1 MAFDAKE
8 DKIVKLL
15 SQNLL
20 EIPRNQRKYVWDKTN
35 WSDLLSDIKF
45 IVDNPS
51 NAEHFLGS
59 IVLRSEDTLS
69 GIEKFSIIDGQQR
82 TITIILFLLA
92 LIRIFKE
99 NKMEEDVEGTLQ
111 YLFLKDRKNVEHLIL
126 HSDTHIV
133 LKDLSEAIR
142 KSTQEDSIAQIL
154 SGITVSKSEKVFI
167 NGFEYF
173 YSSFKD
179 IASKHQLDY
188 LVKIK
193 DSLLDARYIR
203 IKAYS
208 DADAYTVFE
217 ILNARGL
224 TLEDYELLKNYI
236 MRYIQPKEKVDEVKV
251 KWSKI
256 ENNLGKHIN
265 AFFRHYVTHIV
276 GTCSTGVYRTLQS
289 KFPKDKV
296 ADLLNDLYKKSSL
309 YNLIVSPDQS
319 RNSEEYEILSY
330 LKSSRSSQLRPL
342 ILSLLSAYNSKRID
356 EAEYL
361 EYLQFIKNF
370 FVCFT
375 IISSEKSNK
384 LTEIIEKYAPA
395 IEANPSLDTLCNF
408 IASMRNKLPTIDT
421 FKRTFIE
428 LGYSNHYEYYKDS
441 AKKNQVLAAL
451 KLIESYLSP
460 GFSFSDV
467 SIEHISADS
476 DSKESATIGN
486 LTLLERKLNEKCK
499 DKSIE
504 EKITIYS
511 DSNFRMTRSFSN
523 RYKENPSSFKINVRA
538 MAMADL
544 IYNKILKLQSLP
556 Q

>member
-8 DKIVKLL
+8 DKIVNLL

-35 WSDLLSDIKF
+35 WADLLSDIKF
-45 IVDNPS
+45 IVDNQS
-51 NAEHFLGS
+51 NTEHFLGS
-59 IVLRSEDTLS
+59 IVLRSEDS
-69 GIEKFSIIDGQQR
+69 VCGIEKYSIIDGQQR
-82 TITIILFLLA
+82 TITIMLFLLA
-92 LIRIFKE
+92 LIRVFKE
-99 NKMEEDVEGTLQ
+99 NDMREDVDGTLQ
-111 YLFLKDRKNVEHLIL
+111 YLFLKDRKNVEHLII

-133 LKDLSEAIR
+133 LKDLSETIR
-142 KSTQEDSIAQIL
+142 KSTQKDSIAQIL
-154 SGITVSKSEKVFI
+154 SNIPVTKSEKVFL
-167 NGFEYF
+167 NGFEFF
-173 YSSFKD
+173 YSRLNELSAEHKT
-179 IASKHQLDY
+179 DY

-203 IKAYS
+203 IKADS

-236 MRYIQPKEKVDEVKV
+236 MRYIQPKEKVDEVKI
-251 KWSKI
+251 KWDTI
-256 ENNLGKHIN
+256 ENLLGKHISS
-265 AFFRHYVTHIV
+265 FFRHYVTHIA
-276 GTCSTGVYRTLQS
+276 GAGSAEVYRTLQA

-296 ADLLNDLYKKSSL
+296 AELLNDLYKKAFL
-309 YNLIVSPDQS
+309 YGLIVSPDPT

-342 ILSLLSAYNSKRID
+342 ILSLLSAYNSKKVN
-356 EAEYL
+356 AVEYIESL
-361 EYLQFIKNF
+361 RFIRNF

-384 LTEIIEKYAPA
+384 LTEIIEKYALA
-395 IEANPSLDTLCNF
+395 IEVDPSTDTLKSF
-408 IASMRNKLPTIDT
+408 IASMRSKLPTIDT
-421 FKRTFIE
+421 FKRIFAE

-441 AKKNQVLAAL
+441 AKKNQVSAAL

-460 GFSFSDV
+460 GFSSNDAT
-467 SIEHISADS
+467 IEHINPDS
-476 DSKESATIGN
+476 DSKEYATIGN

-499 DKSIE
+499 DKCLDQ
-504 EKITIYS
+504 KFPIYS
-511 DSNFRMTRSFSN
+511 DSNFRMTRNLSN
-523 RYKENPSSFKINVRA
+523 RYKEHPNSFKITDRA
-538 MAMADL
+538 TFMAEL
-544 IYNKILKLQSLP
+544 IYNKILKFQDAG

>member
-8 DKIVKLL
+8 DKIVRLL

-20 EIPRNQRKYVWDKTN
+20 VIPRNQRKYVWDKTN
-35 WSDLLSDIKF
+35 WADLLSDIKF
-45 IVDNPS
+45 IVDNS
-51 NAEHFLGS
+51 SDTEHFLGS
-59 IVLRSEDTLS
+59 IVLRSESPIS
-69 GIEKFSIIDGQQR
+69 GVDKFSIIDGQQR

-92 LIRIFKE
+92 LIRIFKDE
-99 NKMEEDVEGTLQ
+99 DLQEDVDGTLQ

-126 HSDTHIV
+126 HSEAHIV

-142 KSTQEDSIAQIL
+142 TSKHGDTLAQIQ
-154 SGITVSKSEKVFI
+154 SGITVSKSEKIFWD
-167 NGFEYF
+167 GFVYF
-173 YSSFKD
+173 YTSLKD
-179 IASKHQLDY
+179 ISTKHGTQY
-188 LVKIK
+188 IVKIK

-203 IKAYS
+203 IIADT

-224 TLEDYELLKNYI
+224 SLEDYELLKNYI
-236 MRYIQPKEKVDEVKV
+236 MRYIQPKEKVDEVRV
-251 KWSKI
+251 KWSKL

-265 AFFRHYVTHIV
+265 TFFRHYVTHIV
-276 GTCSTGVYRTLQS
+276 GTCSSGVYRTLQT
-289 KFPKDKV
+289 KFPKEKV
-296 ADLLNDLYKKSSL
+296 ADLLNDLYKKSFL
-309 YNLIVSPDQS
+309 YNLIVSPDQY
-319 RNSEEYEILSY
+319 RNSEEYEILTY

-342 ILSLLSAYNSKRID
+342 ILSLISVYNSKRIS
-356 EAEYL
+356 EIEYL
-361 EYLQFIKNF
+361 EALRFIKNF

-384 LTEIIEKYAPA
+384 LTEIIERYSPL
-395 IEANPSLDTLCNF
+395 IEANPSLDTLSSF
-408 IASMRNKLPTIDT
+408 FASMRSKLPTIDT
-421 FKRTFIE
+421 FKRTFAE

-460 GFSFSDV
+460 GFSFRDV
-467 SIEHISADS
+467 TIEHIIADS
-476 DSKESATIGN
+476 GSKDSATIGN
-486 LTLLERKLNEKCK
+486 LSLLERNLNEKCK

-511 DSNFRMTRSFSN
+511 DSNLRMTRNLSN
-523 RYKENPSSFKINVRA
+523 RYKEKPSSFSISTRA
-538 MAMADL
+538 MFMAEL
-544 IYNKILKLQSLP
+544 IYNKILKFQSIS

>member
-1 MAFDAKE
+1 MAFEAKE
-8 DKIVKLL
+8 DKIFKLL

-92 LIRIFKE
+92 LIRLFKE
-99 NKMEEDVEGTLQ
+99 NNMEEDVDGTLQ

-133 LKDLSEAIR
+133 LKDLSETIR
-142 KSTQEDSIAQIL
+142 KSTQEDTIAQII

-173 YSSFKD
+173 YSSLKD
-179 IASKHQLDY
+179 LAAKHQLDY

-251 KWSKI
+251 KWGKI

-276 GTCSTGVYRTLQS
+276 GTTSTGVYRTLQT

-342 ILSLLSAYNSKRID
+342 ILSLLSAYNSKRIG
-356 EAEYL
+356 ETEYL
-361 EYLQFIKNF
+361 ESLRFIKNF
-370 FVCFT
+370 FICFT

-395 IEANPSLDTLCNF
+395 IEANPSIDTLCSF

-467 SIEHISADS
+467 TIEHIKADS
-476 DSKESATIGN
+476 GSKESATIGN

-504 EKITIYS
+504 EKIAIYS
-511 DSNFRMTRSFSN
+511 DSNF
-523 RYKENPSSFKINVRA
+523 
-538 MAMADL
+538 
-544 IYNKILKLQSLP
+544 Q
-556 Q
+556 